1 MAYDVG
7 STNNRGN
14 SVDKKAIAWFVESW
28 SWYVVL
34 PTSSTGTASR
44 GSKDG
49 VIPALQTGSP
59 LRSVVHEAAHSY
71 STIEEHNIAI
81 KNLDVATQSIRYI
94 SDENGTAVIQRR
106 FKSSANWR
114 YPLTSTNGNQQAA

>member
-1 MAYDVG
+1 MAYDLG

-34 PTSSTGTASR
+34 PSSSTGTASR

-49 VIPALQTGSP
+49 VIHALQTGSP
-59 LRSVVHEAAHSY
+59 LRSVVHEAADSY
-71 STIEEHNIAI
+71 SIIEEHNIAI
-81 KNLDVATQSIRYI
+81 EILEVATQSIRYI

-106 FKSSANWR
+106 FKSSAYWR
-114 YPLTSTNGNQQAA
+114 YTLT